1 MRIYYRGGLV
11 QEESSKIFVAT
22 LAHKTDLD
30 LRNKS
35 TQEHYFGTVHCNVSE
50 IKNQLVIFC
59 FMYSIYSS
67 IIDTV
72 WHNFGTEV
80 TNADNINMMV
90 SLKANI
96 GVEPQNSISGLSCQL
111 RLVPG

>member
-1 MRIYYRGGLV
+1 M
-11 QEESSKIFVAT
+11 
-22 LAHKTDLD
+22 
-30 LRNKS
+30 
-35 TQEHYFGTVHCNVSE
+35 HCNVSE

-72 WHNFGTEV
+72 WHNFWTEI